1 MNENTQ
7 KSAIT
12 VRLATLGLVAV
23 WVLAAAWRPT
33 STYHLAP
40 ILIVGVGPMMSWGS
54 EKAVLG
60 ATAFGTLVAL
70 GTSAILAWLDL
81 LRGPSLLPNGGA
93 LVESLVLAGAT
104 AVVVVVVVVVVA
116 GIPAQKAAH

>member
-40 ILIVGVGPMMSWGS
+40 ILIVGVGPMMLWGP
-54 EKAVLG
+54 KMAVLG

-81 LRGPSLLPNGGA
+81 LRGPSLLPTGGA
-93 LVESLVLAGAT
+93 LVESLVFAGAT
-104 AVVVVVVVVVVA
+104 AVVVVVVA